1 MGIPIQGN
9 PRPGPA
15 TFGWGLFCACSWTWG
30 IAMYLPVVLLGRF
43 GWPGFLA
50 FAIPNVLGC
59 TAFGYVLRRRAPAA
73 EHRVAM
79 TSFSAVVIALHMF
92 FVVFLLGVVSA
103 LGSAA
108 WGAVAAVAVFA
119 AGLALSRMPDRAW
132 PLVAAVVYAGSVAA
146 FFAVGVAPLAEL
158 GFCGDSSWG
167 DLVWLTP
174 TFIFGF
180 LLCPYLDLT
189 FYRALQRSPSRHAFG
204 VFGLSFPVI
213 LLLTCAY
220 SQSLSEGLTVAVIGH
235 LIAQTVFTIAAHARE
250 IRLSTWPVAANGR
263 RLLLLAPLAVVPLGL
278 MALATA
284 LVPAN
289 TGEGIYLRFLVPSAL
304 VFPAYVLLFMGPGRA
319 LPLSRRNL
327 TAFAVVILAALP
339 LYELAFIGDHA
350 WLVVFP
356 LGGLIG
362 WKAVA
367 QNMSGLAASGL
378 RPAARTRQD
387 H

>member
-43 GWPGFLA
+43 GWPGVLA

-108 WGAVAAVAVFA
+108 WGAVAAVSVFV

-158 GFCGDSSWG
+158 RFSGDSS
-167 DLVWLTP
+167 
-174 TFIFGF
+174 
-180 LLCPYLDLT
+180 
-189 FYRALQRSPSRHAFG
+189 
-204 VFGLSFPVI
+204 
-213 LLLTCAY
+213 
-220 SQSLSEGLTVAVIGH
+220 
-235 LIAQTVFTIAAHARE
+235 
-250 IRLSTWPVAANGR
+250 
-263 RLLLLAPLAVVPLGL
+263 
-278 MALATA
+278 
-284 LVPAN
+284 
-289 TGEGIYLRFLVPSAL
+289 
-304 VFPAYVLLFMGPGRA
+304 
-319 LPLSRRNL
+319 
-327 TAFAVVILAALP
+327 
-339 LYELAFIGDHA
+339 
-350 WLVVFP
+350 
-356 LGGLIG
+356 
-362 WKAVA
+362 
-367 QNMSGLAASGL
+367 
-378 RPAARTRQD
+378 
-387 H
+387 